1 MSIKNRIPKEFYKLF
16 NSKYVEYFQRILIA
30 LYEQSASSYS
40 LLGLTEEECQDTIE
54 MEISTFTMDFS
65 QSDLEEEGELLT
77 RANMASVMLRKL
89 EEWGWLRKDYD
100 ESLNCYVV
108 SFPDYSQM
116 FTELFGRLYN
126 EESSM
131 ERESLLTIYSHLFT
145 YHSSK
150 EKDNEILKSAL
161 QSSKAL
167 LQMLSNMQE
176 GIRGFFEEMTKQKT
190 FLGIQE
196 VLVQEMNNTD
206 SQKYAI
212 LTTTDSFTGIKKR

>member
-89 EEWGWLRKDYD
+89 EEWGWLSELLCRFI
-100 ESLNCYVV
+100 SGLQ
-108 SFPDYSQM
+108 PDVHRIIWQ
-116 FTELFGRLYN
+116 
-126 EESSM
+126 
-131 ERESLLTIYSHLFT
+131 
-145 YHSSK
+145 
-150 EKDNEILKSAL
+150 
-161 QSSKAL
+161 
-167 LQMLSNMQE
+167 
-176 GIRGFFEEMTKQKT
+176 
-190 FLGIQE
+190 
-196 VLVQEMNNTD
+196 
-206 SQKYAI
+206 AI
-212 LTTTDSFTGIKKR
+212 

>member
-1 MSIKNRIPKEFYKLF
+1 M
-16 NSKYVEYFQRILIA
+16 
-30 LYEQSASSYS
+30 
-40 LLGLTEEECQDTIE
+40 LGLTEEECQDTIE

-77 RANMASVMLRKL
+77 RANMESVMLRKL

-167 LQMLSNMQE
+167 LQMLSNM
-176 GIRGFFEEMTKQKT
+176 
-190 FLGIQE
+190 
-196 VLVQEMNNTD
+196 
-206 SQKYAI
+206 
-212 LTTTDSFTGIKKR
+212 

>member
-1 MSIKNRIPKEFYKLF
+1 
-16 NSKYVEYFQRILIA
+16 
-30 LYEQSASSYS
+30 
-40 LLGLTEEECQDTIE
+40 
-54 MEISTFTMDFS
+54 
-65 QSDLEEEGELLT
+65 
-77 RANMASVMLRKL
+77 MASVMLRKL

-150 EKDNEILKSAL
+150 EKDNEILEKCA
-161 QSSKAL
+161 AVF
-167 LQMLSNMQE
+167 E
-176 GIRGFFEEMTKQKT
+176 GIAADALE
-190 FLGIQE
+190 
-196 VLVQEMNNTD
+196 
-206 SQKYAI
+206 YARRNSWI
-212 LTTTDSFTGIKKR
+212 F